1 MKLPQAPAPAP
12 AAPRQLALR
21 RAQLPVL
28 KLEPLPLTQQQS
40 AGLRLDAVKRVLG
53 AEAAPVQH
61 LRASVLA
68 SLATRWALWFI
79 DSQSICLYDH
89 SVGGFSLSHIPLDHR
104 VDVKLVLT
112 QDGGGSD

>member
-1 MKLPQAPAPAP
+1 MLTKTLTLVKLPQAPAPAP

-53 AEAAPVQH
+53 VEAAPVQH

-68 SLATRWALWFI
+68 SLATRWAFRPI
-79 DSQSICLYDH
+79 DSQSSCLYERERKKQYI
-89 SVGGFSLSHIPLDHR
+89 VP
-104 VDVKLVLT
+104 
-112 QDGGGSD
+112 